1 MKNIQYVRN
10 NNSGKPTASMDFLG
24 LEAAKK
30 VKSFHE
36 SIDNYQ
42 PTPLV
47 KLQNLSKVTGVQ
59 SIFVKDESHRFGLN
73 AFKALGGSY
82 AIAKYLY
89 SQLEDAELSYPY
101 LTSKEVKEK
110 LGEITFVTATDGNHG
125 RGIAWAAKKFGH
137 KSVVYLPKG
146 SSKERLDS
154 IRAEGAEASITE
166 FNYDDTVRYAEE
178 MAKRHGWVL
187 IQDTAWEGYTE
198 IPKWIMQ
205 GYITMAVE
213 VYEQLGNIKP
223 THIILQAGVGSF
235 ASSILGFFVNVFG
248 SERPIATIVEPNL
261 ADCIFRTAAAND
273 GTLHKVKDDMN
284 TIMAGLACGVPN
296 PMAWDIMKDYADYFV
311 SIPDEVA
318 ELGMRILG
326 NPLSGDERIIA
337 GESGAAGFSFAMEI
351 LMNPKYRYLKE
362 QLGIGNDSRLLL
374 FNTEGD
380 TDKDNYRKIVWG
392 INKRH
397 SIEF

>member
-1 MKNIQYVRN
+1 MENIQYVQYNRN
-10 NNSGKPTASMDFLG
+10 REPTTSIEFLG
-24 LEAAKK
+24 LEAAKQ

-36 SIDNYQ
+36 SIDIYQ

-47 KLQNLSKVTGVQ
+47 KLANLAKEVGVQ
-59 SIFVKDESHRFGLN
+59 SIFVKDESYRFGLN

-82 AIAKYLY
+82 AIAKKI
-89 SQLEDAELSYPY
+89 SAQLEEGELSYPY
-101 LTSKEVKEK
+101 LTSEKVREK
-110 LGEITFVTATDGNHG
+110 LGELTFVTATDGNHG
-125 RGIAWAAKKFGH
+125 RGVAWTAKKFGH

-146 SSKERLDS
+146 SAKERLES
-154 IRAEGAEASITE
+154 IRSEGAEASITD

-178 MAKRHGWVL
+178 MANKHGWVL
-187 IQDTAWEGYTE
+187 VQDTAWDGYTE

-213 VYEQLGNIKP
+213 AYEQLGNIKP
-223 THIILQAGVGSF
+223 THIFLQAGVGSF
-235 ASSILGFFVNVFG
+235 ASSILGFCVNIYG

-273 GTLHKVKDDMN
+273 GALHKVGGDMN
-284 TIMAGLACGVPN
+284 TIMAGLACGEPSFL
-296 PMAWDIMKDYADYFV
+296 AWDIMKDYADYFV

-318 ELGMRILG
+318 AKGMRILG
-326 NPLSGDERIIA
+326 NPLSGDERVIA

-351 LMNPKYRYLKE
+351 LMNPKYQSLKE
-362 QLGIGNDSRLLL
+362 RMGIDKDSCLLF

-380 TDKDNYRKIVWG
+380 TDKENYRKIVWG
-392 INKRH
+392 
-397 SIEF
+397 